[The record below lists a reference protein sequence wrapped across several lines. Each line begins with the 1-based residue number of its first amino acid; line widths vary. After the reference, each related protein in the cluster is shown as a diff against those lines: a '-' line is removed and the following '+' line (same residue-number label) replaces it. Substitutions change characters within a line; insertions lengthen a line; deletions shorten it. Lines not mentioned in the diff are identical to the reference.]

1 MGNADA
7 DATAYNK
14 NGIKREKG
22 LYLFIYLNGEK
33 YFGGGDNGFFVFI
46 ISYSHFSK

>member
-1 MGNADA
+1 MGNA
-7 DATAYNK
+7 ATDTAAYNK

-33 YFGGGDNGFFVFI
+33 YFCVGGVDFL
-46 ISYSHFSK
+46 

>member
-1 MGNADA
+1 MGNAA
-7 DATAYNK
+7 AVAYNK

-33 YFGGGDNGFFVFI
+33 VFRSLGWDWILRII
-46 ISYSHFSK
+46 ISYSYLSK